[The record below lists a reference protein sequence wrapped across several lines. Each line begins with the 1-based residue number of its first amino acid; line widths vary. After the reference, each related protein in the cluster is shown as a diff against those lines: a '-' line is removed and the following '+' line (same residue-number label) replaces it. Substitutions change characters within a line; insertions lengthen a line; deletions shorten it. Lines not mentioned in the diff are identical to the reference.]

1 MKNNIISFKNF
12 YELFLDNLD
21 NKSVTVNTPE
31 YNGIRYPTTTGHD
44 RIVDEN
50 SEEYKDMISRLDN
63 NEILVRYPSGVPA
76 VTPGQ
81 ACVLY
86 LGRECLGSGIIKE
99 VRKNDK
105 KLWYL

>member
-1 MKNNIISFKNF
+1 MEYLNN
-12 YELFLDNLD
+12 
-21 NKSVTVNTPE
+21 
-31 YNGIRYPTTTGHD
+31 G
-44 RIVDEN
+44 
-50 SEEYKDMISRLDN
+50 
-63 NEILVRYPSGVPA
+63 EILVKYPEKVSA

-99 VRKNDK
+99 VRRNDK